1 MLPITKDA
9 LKIYKEVIKWTPTRN
24 SLGLKQEDQIIIV
37 IITYIKLFLKYLP
50 QSDHG
55 VSYIR
60 IENL

>member
-9 LKIYKEVIKWTPTRN
+9 LKINKEVIKWTPIRN

-50 QSDHG
+50 Q
-55 VSYIR
+55 
-60 IENL
+60 